1 MWFVNIA
8 IHRIFN
14 KFSKRSDFW
23 DLNVVKKSKL
33 KTNIKKA
40 LAELEVKIINQYPK
54 LSIDE
59 IKTLVVDKKWMV
71 AMDAK
76 IRTEMDAISHRL
88 TERIK
93 ELAERYK
100 TPMPKLTNDVAN
112 LTSKVEKHLKKMGYE
127 L

>member
-1 MWFVNIA
+1 
-8 IHRIFN
+8 
-14 KFSKRSDFW
+14 
-23 DLNVVKKSKL
+23 
-33 KTNIKKA
+33 

-71 AMDAK
+71 TMEAK
-76 IRTEMDAISHRL
+76 IKTGMDAIIHRL

-93 ELAERYK
+93 ELTERYE
-100 TPMPKLTNDVAN
+100 TPMPKLTNDVTD